1 MMMSAYQKLH
11 QEEEAELCAE
21 KIGEL
26 VEMFCYWDYA
36 KYAADLRMG
45 IYQKD
50 KERTLSALR
59 RMFESMKKPYDAGVF
74 PLFDVPENL
83 QKDSRDNTMDDM
95 RSTLVRACRQENG
108 LDGEGFLSGDEELLA
123 ILDAQDV
130 L

>member
-36 KYAADLRMG
+36 KYAADLQMG
-45 IYQKD
+45 IHQKD

-59 RMFESMKKPYDAGVF
+59 GMFKSM
-74 PLFDVPENL
+74 N
-83 QKDSRDNTMDDM
+83 NTMDDM
-95 RSTLVRACRQENG
+95 RGTLVKACRQENG